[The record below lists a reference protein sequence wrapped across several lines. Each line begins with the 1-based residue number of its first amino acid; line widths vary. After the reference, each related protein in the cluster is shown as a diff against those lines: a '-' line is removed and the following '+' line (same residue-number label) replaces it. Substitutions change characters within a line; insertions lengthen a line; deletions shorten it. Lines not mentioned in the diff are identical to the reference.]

1 MPHGY
6 HTLGGRIVISKM
18 SVQSGQLMRILV
30 ADDHLLFTDMLEEF
44 LGKLDDIT
52 VDKAPTFREVAS
64 KAEGGMRYDMVIL
77 DVGTPGMN
85 GLDGLVR
92 ARRYFPDTPIAIMS
106 GKADPRVVGDAM
118 RLGATGFMPK
128 TMRGAA
134 MINAIQLMMSGD
146 RYVPGS
152 VLPDI
157 ERPQSSDPAGI
168 DLTQRELEVMGHV
181 KAGHANKRIAAD
193 LNIAPVTVALHLRR
207 IYKKLGAANRTDA
220 VRILTERGR
229 LAEQ

>member
-1 MPHGY
+1 
-6 HTLGGRIVISKM
+6 
-18 SVQSGQLMRILV
+18 MRILI

-44 LGKLDDIT
+44 LAKLQDIT

-85 GLDGLVR
+85 GLDGLVK

-106 GKADPRVVGDAM
+106 GKADARVVGDAM
-118 RLGATGFMPK
+118 RLGAKGFMPK
-128 TMRGAA
+128 TMRGTA
-134 MINAIQLMMSGD
+134 MINAIQLIMAGD

-152 VLPDI
+152 VIPDLG
-157 ERPQSSDPAGI
+157 ETRSEETRP
-168 DLTQRELEVMGHV
+168 DLTERELEVMGHV
-181 KAGHANKRIAAD
+181 KAGHANKRIAAE
-193 LNIAPVTVALHLRR
+193 LGIAPVTVALHLRR

-220 VRILTERGR
+220 VRILTERGQ
-229 LAEQ
+229 LAGQ

>member
-1 MPHGY
+1 
-6 HTLGGRIVISKM
+6 
-18 SVQSGQLMRILV
+18 MRILI
-30 ADDHLLFTDMLEEF
+30 ADDHLLFIDMLEEF
-44 LGKLDDIT
+44 LAKLQDIT

-85 GLDGLVR
+85 GLDGLVK

-118 RLGATGFMPK
+118 RLGAKGFMPK
-128 TMRGAA
+128 TMRGTA
-134 MINAIQLMMSGD
+134 MINAIQLIMSGD

-152 VLPDI
+152 VIPDLG
-157 ERPQSSDPAGI
+157 ETRSEETRP
-168 DLTQRELEVMGHV
+168 DLTERELEVMGHV
-181 KAGHANKRIAAD
+181 KAGHANKRIAAE
-193 LNIAPVTVALHLRR
+193 LGIAPVTVALHLRR

-220 VRILTERGR
+220 VRILTERGQ
-229 LAEQ
+229 LAGQ

>member
-1 MPHGY
+1 
-6 HTLGGRIVISKM
+6 
-18 SVQSGQLMRILV
+18 MRILI

-44 LGKLDDIT
+44 LAKLQDIT

-85 GLDGLVR
+85 GLDGLVK

-118 RLGATGFMPK
+118 RLGAKGFMPK
-128 TMRGAA
+128 TMRGTA
-134 MINAIQLMMSGD
+134 MINAIQLIMAGD

-152 VLPDI
+152 VIPDLG
-157 ERPQSSDPAGI
+157 ETRSEETRPG
-168 DLTQRELEVMGHV
+168 LTERELEVMGHV
-181 KAGHANKRIAAD
+181 KAGHANKRIAAE
-193 LNIAPVTVALHLRR
+193 LGIAPVTVALHLRR

-220 VRILTERGR
+220 VRILTERGQ
-229 LAEQ
+229 LAGQ